1 MPLLFI
7 LEKLNVQL
15 LFGQKGCFRLNSL
28 LPLSNRHT
36 YYRIKTIYRIYY
48 IYLQHGKVATVMQA
62 CQTLHQ
68 LTRENREKQIQTG
81 WYHTLLESCLFLG
94 IFYDAVY
101 FTVQCC

>member
-48 IYLQHGKVATVMQA
+48 ITTWQGGNSDAGLPNLASAHKRKQGKADTDRMVPYLA
-62 CQTLHQ
+62 
-68 LTRENREKQIQTG
+68 
-81 WYHTLLESCLFLG
+81 
-94 IFYDAVY
+94 
-101 FTVQCC
+101 